1 MVEGFLYG
9 KSILLASRVT
19 SKIPYLHMEL
29 PFMPYHT
36 YRALPLESLYE
47 LLTSSV
53 RDMLAAYE
61 TRQDNMIAFKTM
73 KKQVEV
79 IIQLIE
85 EKRRE
90 GERKN

>member
-1 MVEGFLYG
+1 
-9 KSILLASRVT
+9 
-19 SKIPYLHMEL
+19 
-29 PFMPYHT
+29 
-36 YRALPLESLYE
+36 
-47 LLTSSV
+47 
-53 RDMLAAYE
+53 MLAAYE
-61 TRQDNMIAFKTM
+61 TRQDNMIAFKTI

>member
-1 MVEGFLYG
+1 M
-9 KSILLASRVT
+9 I
-19 SKIPYLHMEL
+19 SKISYLHIEPL
-29 PFMPYHT
+29 FMPYKT

-53 RDMLAAYE
+53 RDMLSAYDS
-61 TRQDNMIAFKTM
+61 RQDNMIAFKAM

-79 IIQLIE
+79 IIELIE